1 MGAGQPTEA
10 NMRIITSRATAT
22 AAAALIALTTMSLQP
37 AAAGWRHSDAMA
49 LAVFGV
55 VVGTIAAIVAAE
67 QDHAQPAYAPASPY
81 DPYPDAYARDWNHR
95 GPIHGRHEH
104 WRRHDE

>member
-1 MGAGQPTEA
+1 
-10 NMRIITSRATAT
+10 MRIITSRATAT

-37 AAAGWRHSDAMA
+37 AAADWRHSDAAAA

-67 QDHAQPAYAPASPY
+67 QDHAQPAYAPAYPY

-104 WRRHDE
+104 WRRHDER

>member
-1 MGAGQPTEA
+1 
-10 NMRIITSRATAT
+10 MRIMTSRATAT

-37 AAAGWRHSDAMA
+37 AAAGWRHGDEAAA

-55 VVGTIAAIVAAE
+55 VLGTIAAIVAAE
-67 QDHAQPAYAPASPY
+67 HDHAQPAYAPAYPY
-81 DPYPDAYARDWNHR
+81 DSYRDAYARDWHHR

-104 WRRHDE
+104 WRRHDER